1 MTIDLPEWN
10 VWLAAI
16 LCLYLLIW
24 IAGNGK

>member
-10 VWLAAI
+10 VWVAAI